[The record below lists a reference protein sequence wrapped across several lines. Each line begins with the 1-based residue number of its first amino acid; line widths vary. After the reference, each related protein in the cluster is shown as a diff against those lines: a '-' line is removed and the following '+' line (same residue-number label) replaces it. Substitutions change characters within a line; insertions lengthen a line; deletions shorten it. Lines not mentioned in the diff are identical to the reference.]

1 MLWKQIMKTRTLTI
15 ALALCALLAGCTG
28 QRKAATE
35 AAPSRYRRA
44 PIREVS
50 EEQLKLDNR
59 LVDALTLEETGH
71 SDEALAAYAALT
83 RDEPGL
89 AAAWYGQ
96 AQLLLARGWTDSALH
111 CARRAVELQG
121 DNAWYLLALAQACR
135 AAGDSKG
142 LTDTWE
148 RLVRQNPDRL
158 EYYYELSN
166 AYLAAGDLAAAIGA
180 LDRVERRV
188 GVTEPVSLQKQ
199 RLWEAGG
206 HHDKAMKEMEALA
219 NALPQEKRYQAILAE
234 MNMERKNYRKAKQ
247 YYDRILAADPQD
259 EYIHLQLAEYHK
271 RLGHP
276 AEADSEMVRAFANP
290 RLDARTKLQL
300 LTSFYTEEE
309 FYGSRSAVCTRLVEM
324 VVAQNDAPEETALLY
339 GDVLMRQRR
348 YAEAADQLAAA
359 LRQDSARYEVWEG
372 LLICLTECP
381 DREEEMADYS
391 RRAERLFPMH
401 TLPHHLTGLV
411 HLRHER
417 YAEAVG
423 ALEKAVQWGFNKGYL
438 EAETYGLLA
447 EAYYRNG
454 QYDKAWR
461 AFDRVVALHP
471 DDWGTLNNY
480 AYYLGERGVRL
491 EEALAMSRRTID
503 AEPENANSLDTYAW
517 LLHLLGR
524 DREALP
530 YAERAARLNPASDT
544 LRRHLETIKN
554 GQ

>member
-1 MLWKQIMKTRTLTI
+1 MKIRTLTI
-15 ALALCALLAGCTG
+15 SLALTALLAGCAG
-28 QRKAATE
+28 HKKAADV
-35 AAPSRYRRA
+35 AVPARYERP
-44 PIREVS
+44 PIHEVS
-50 EEQLKLDNR
+50 EEQLKQDNR
-59 LVDALTLEETGH
+59 LVDALTLEATDH
-71 SDEALAAYAALT
+71 ADEALAAYAALT
-83 RDEPGL
+83 HDEPQL

-96 AQLLLARGWTDSALH
+96 SQLLLARGWTDSALH

-121 DNAWYLLALAQACR
+121 DNVWYLLALAQACR
-135 AAGDSKG
+135 AAGDSKD
-142 LTDTWE
+142 LTATWE
-148 RLVRQNPDRL
+148 CIVQQNPNRL

-166 AYLAAGDLAAAIGA
+166 AYLMAEDLAGAIGA

-199 RLWEAGG
+199 RLWEASGR
-206 HHDKAMKEMEALA
+206 HDKALKEMEVLA
-219 NALPQEKRYQAILAE
+219 DAMPQEKRYQAILAE
-234 MNMERKNYRKAKQ
+234 MNMEHKNYRKAKQ
-247 YYDRILAADPQD
+247 YYDRILASNPQD
-259 EYIHLQLAEYHK
+259 EYIHLQLAEYYK
-271 RLGHP
+271 RTGHP
-276 AEADSEMVRAFANP
+276 ADADTEMVRAFANP

-309 FYGSRSAVCTRLVEM
+309 FYSSRNTVCTQLVETVM
-324 VVAQNDAPEETALLY
+324 SQTDAPEEATLLY

-348 YAEAADQLAAA
+348 YDEAATQLAAA

-381 DREEEMADYS
+381 DREAEMADYS

-417 YAEAVG
+417 YAEAVA

-454 QYDKAWR
+454 QYDKAWQ
-461 AFDRVVALHP
+461 AFDRVVELRP
-471 DDWGTLNNY
+471 EEWNTLNNY
-480 AYYLGERGVRL
+480 AYYLGEQGVRL

-524 DREALP
+524 DHEALP
-530 YAERAARLNPASDT
+530 YAERAVRLNPASDT
-544 LRRHLETIKN
+544 LQRHLKVIN
-554 GQ
+554 DGQ